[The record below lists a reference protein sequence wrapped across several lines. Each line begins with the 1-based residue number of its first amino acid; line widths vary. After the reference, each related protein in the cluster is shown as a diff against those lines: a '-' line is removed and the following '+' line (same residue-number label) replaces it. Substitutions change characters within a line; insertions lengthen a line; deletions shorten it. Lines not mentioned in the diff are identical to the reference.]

1 MINLEDADYDFQGYK
16 ELYNYI
22 NEKLDTKK
30 NYYVFLDE
38 VQNVLEFQKVVDSL
52 YIKKN
57 VK

>member
-38 VQNVLEFQKVVDSL
+38 VQNVLEFQKAADSL